1 MTEKSDEFL
10 NRLLSIFRVEAGGHL
25 QAIAAGLLA
34 LGRGM
39 PRSEQASIIE
49 TIFREAHSLKGAAR
63 AVNLTEMEAVCQSLE
78 NTFSELKGGGLA
90 SSSPLIDL
98 MLQIVDRLTGTLAQD
113 DLSLDASG
121 SNLRKFRQQL
131 DTMAARF
138 ASPAPA
144 ISPDNGPNRDS
155 PPPVRHTAKNT
166 DDSTRRQG
174 ASAEMQDRA
183 VSLLPAITRVSTEK
197 FDSVVRQI
205 EELLLLPRL
214 ALDRRVKELE
224 EATVALAAWRKQ
236 WKQIQPQMRAIDA
249 HLAAGG
255 SKGADG
261 MTRPP
266 DLSSLLAYLDG
277 EEQRVK
283 LLESLLGVVLHQTR
297 QDRRN
302 LAGMN
307 DTLTRDI
314 REMQLLP
321 FSSLLD
327 VLLRHA
333 RELAREQ
340 DKSIRVVTHGEDMA
354 IDRRILE
361 EMKDPLIHLLRNG
374 IDHGIEHPDVR
385 EAKGKSMQGTIT
397 LACSHNDGR
406 VEILLADDG
415 QGMDIASLKAAAC
428 KLELASS
435 ADAGELDDSEA
446 MELAFRSGVTTSP
459 VITDISGRG
468 LGLAIVREKV
478 ERLQGSVTVS
488 SSPDEGTAFRLQL
501 PLTLANLRGVI
512 VRIVSQFF
520 VIPSI
525 SVNRVLRIAHDDIRT
540 VKNGETIL
548 VDEQPIALVWLS
560 DVLELPRFSE
570 RDAEI
575 AVHRVLAV
583 VVHSGTA
590 RVAFRADEI
599 EGEQEVLI
607 KPLGHPLKRIRN
619 VAGVCVLA
627 TGILAP
633 VLNVPDLVKSAAG
646 HSAAA
651 PVSPAPLSKGKRR
664 QNGGAS
670 ILVVE
675 DSITART
682 LLKHILESAG
692 YRVATAVDGA
702 EGYSMLKADTFD
714 LVVSDIEMPHL
725 DGFALT
731 TMIRDDKQLGDLPV
745 VLVTALDSAEHRKRG
760 LDCGANAYVVK
771 SAFDQ
776 SNLLEIIH
784 RLVGEG
790 A

>member
-1 MTEKSDEFL
+1 
-10 NRLLSIFRVEAGGHL
+10 
-25 QAIAAGLLA
+25 
-34 LGRGM
+34 M
-39 PRSEQASIIE
+39 PHSEQASIIE

-78 NTFSELKGGGLA
+78 NTFSVLQGGGLA
-90 SSSPLIDL
+90 IYSPLIDL
-98 MLQIVDRLTGTLAQD
+98 MLQIVDRLMGTLAQD

-121 SNLRKFRQQL
+121 SNLRRLRQQL

-138 ASPAPA
+138 ESPAVE
-144 ISPDNGPNRDS
+144 ISPDNGANRDS
-155 PPPVRHTAKNT
+155 SPPVRPTAKKT
-166 DDSTRRQG
+166 DDSTRRRG

-183 VSLLPAITRVSTEK
+183 VSVLPAITRVSTEK
-197 FDSVVRQI
+197 FDAVMRQI
-205 EELLLLPRL
+205 EELLLPRL

-236 WKQIQPQMRAIDA
+236 WKQIQPQMRAIDG

-266 DLSSLLAYLDG
+266 DLSSLLAYFDG
-277 EEQRVK
+277 EAQRVK
-283 LLESLLGVVLHQTR
+283 LLESLLGGVLHRSR

-302 LAGMN
+302 LAVMN

-340 DKSIRVVTHGEDMA
+340 DKSVRVVTRGDMA

-361 EMKDPLIHLLRNG
+361 EMKDSLIHLLRNA
-374 IDHGIEHPDVR
+374 IDHGVERPDVR
-385 EAKGKSMQGTIT
+385 ETKGKSRQGTIT

-406 VEILLADDG
+406 VEILFADDG
-415 QGMDIASLKAAAC
+415 GGMDTVSLKAAAS
-428 KLELASS
+428 KLGLTSS
-435 ADAGELDDSEA
+435 ADGGKLDDSEA

-459 VITDISGRG
+459 MITDISGRG

-488 SSPDEGTAFRLQL
+488 SSPDHGTAFRLLL

-512 VRIVSQFF
+512 VRVVSQFF
-520 VIPSI
+520 VIPSV
-525 SVNRVLRIAHDDIRT
+525 SVDRVLRIACDDIRT
-540 VKNGETIL
+540 IKNSETIL

-560 DVLELPRFSE
+560 DILELPRFSE

-575 AVHRVLAV
+575 AVPHRVLAV

-627 TGILAP
+627 TGLLAP

-646 HSAAA
+646 HAVAA
-651 PVSPAPLSKGKRR
+651 PVSPPPLPKGKRQ
-664 QNGGAS
+664 QNGGDL

-702 EGYSMLKADTFD
+702 EGYSMLKANDFD
-714 LVVSDIEMPHL
+714 LVVSDIEMPRL

-731 TMIRDDKQLGDLPV
+731 EMIRGDRQLSDLPV
-745 VLVTALDSAEHRKRG
+745 VLVTALDSAEHRERG
-760 LDCGANAYVVK
+760 LDCGANAYIVK

-776 SNLLEIIH
+776 SNLLDIIH
-784 RLVGEG
+784 RLVGKG